1 MSEPEKKSLADALKH
16 PMANV
21 IIGFLLT
28 GVLGGA
34 LTNYYTT
41 KRAEDARIQAQVLAR
56 KEAVIKL
63 TGLNAEQI
71 ARAEQLIT
79 ALEGGNTQKDLSELA
94 ELYQAANIRWR
105 TETSP
110 ALTAAREVLP
120 PDVYYSFRA
129 RVKTEFRARF
139 LQPLRSCLSKSQ
151 EAMTQGQPVADV
163 LASCQARELLEGAS
177 TCSDALMDLLYEI
190 AGGTIEN
197 HSEEWIQETR
207 ERHRQRL
214 KKACASPVD
223 GTSGS

>member
-1 MSEPEKKSLADALKH
+1 MSESKKSFADVLKH

-41 KRAEDARIQAQVLAR
+41 KRAEDARVQAQIQAR

-71 ARAEQLIT
+71 ARAEQLMT
-79 ALEGGNTQKDLSELA
+79 ALEAGNTQKDLVELA

-105 TETSP
+105 SETSP

-120 PDVYYSFRA
+120 PDVYYDFRA
-129 RVKTEFRARF
+129 RVKGEFRARF
-139 LQPLRSCLSKSQ
+139 LKPLKRCLSMSQ
-151 EAMTQGQPVADV
+151 KAMAEGEPVANV
-163 LASCQARELLEGAS
+163 LASCKARELLEGAS
-177 TCSDALMDLLYEI
+177 TCSDALMDLLYEL
-190 AGGTIEN
+190 AGGTIDK
-197 HSEEWIQETR
+197 HDDAWMRATR
-207 ERHRQRL
+207 ERHRARL
-214 KKACASPVD
+214 KDACASPAD
-223 GTSGS
+223 GAGGT